1 MNLKPLISF
10 FACCV
15 LIAAAFGASLVHV
28 MKSPVDQ
35 VVICVG
41 SGSIVVSVDEE
52 GQPVAP
58 KPICPECIGAFAD
71 LAHLGQC
78 TMPMQTIA
86 KATMHWSVADL
97 ISVPFV
103 RNADARGPPRL
114 S

>member
-28 MKSPVDQ
+28 MKTPVDQ

-41 SGSIVVSVDEE
+41 SGSIVVSVDED

-58 KPICPECIGAFAD
+58 KPICPECIVAFAD
-71 LAHLGQC
+71 LAQVDPC
-78 TMPMQTIA
+78 SMPMHTLA
-86 KATMHWSVADL
+86 KATMQWSVADL
-97 ISVPFV
+97 VSVPHV
-103 RNADARGPPRL
+103 RKAEARGPPRL